1 MDIELEKVIPE
12 KDPRDTIVTVAMSG
26 GIDSSTVAAFLH
38 KSGYRVIGITL
49 ELYGKK
55 EKANSGRTCCAGQ
68 DIEDAKKVAQIMG
81 FSHYTLNY
89 EKEFKES
96 VIDNFTDSYMKGE
109 TPIPCVRCNQT
120 VKFHDL
126 LRISKEI
133 GADALATGHY
143 VRRIIK
149 DGKVQMHTAIDQS
162 KDQSYF
168 LFATTKEQLQYLRF
182 PLGNLYKNQTRELAK
197 SLGLPIFDKPESQDI
212 CFVNSASYREFIS
225 KMKPDAIQEGE
236 IVDIDGQVIKKHSG
250 IMNYTVGQ
258 RHGLGIAHSE
268 PLYVVQINA
277 QTRQVVVG
285 PKNTLLKKKFT
296 IKELNFISDQEFLS
310 TEMQAQIKL
319 RSLQSK
325 VSATIYPKEDDRTDI
340 ELDVPQHAIAPG
352 QACVIYDGTQVL
364 GGGWIN

>member
-1 MDIELEKVIPE
+1 MLKLEKIIPA
-12 KDPRDTIVTVAMSG
+12 KDPKDTVVTVAMSG

-49 ELYGKK
+49 KLYGKD
-55 EKANSGRTCCAGQ
+55 ESASSGRTCCAGQ
-68 DIEDAKKVAQIMG
+68 DIADAKKVAQIMG

-89 EKEFKES
+89 ETKFQES
-96 VIDNFTDSYMKGE
+96 VIDNFTDSYIQGE

-120 VKFHDL
+120 VKFRDL
-126 LRISKEI
+126 LRMSKEI

-143 VRRIIK
+143 VRRVIK
-149 DGKVQMHTAIDQS
+149 DGKVQLHTAIDQP

-182 PLGNLYKNQTRELAK
+182 PLGDLYKHQTRELAK

-212 CFVNSASYREFIS
+212 CFVKSASYREFIS

-236 IVDIDGQVIKKHSG
+236 IVDIDGRVIKKHNG

-258 RHGLGIAHSE
+258 RHGLAIAHSE
-268 PLYVVQINA
+268 PLYVVEIDA

-285 PKNTLLKKKFT
+285 PKNALLKKKFA
-296 IKELNFISDQEFLS
+296 IKELNLISGQEPLS
-310 TEMQAQIKL
+310 GQMRAQIKL
-319 RSLQSK
+319 RSLQNK
-325 VSATIYPKEDDRTDI
+325 VSATIYPKEDHGADI
-340 ELDVPQHAIAPG
+340 VLDAPQHAVAPG

-364 GGGWIN
+364 GGGWIG

>member
-1 MDIELEKVIPE
+1 
-12 KDPRDTIVTVAMSG
+12 
-26 GIDSSTVAAFLH
+26 
-38 KSGYRVIGITL
+38 
-49 ELYGKK
+49 
-55 EKANSGRTCCAGQ
+55 
-68 DIEDAKKVAQIMG
+68 MG

-89 EKEFKES
+89 EKKFQES
-96 VIDNFTDSYMKGE
+96 VIDNFTESYIQGE

-120 VKFHDL
+120 VKFRDL
-126 LRISKEI
+126 LHISKEI

-149 DGKVQMHTAIDQS
+149 DGEVQLHTAIDRS

-212 CFVNSASYREFIS
+212 CFVKNASYREFIS
-225 KMKPDAIQEGE
+225 KMKPEATKEGGQ
-236 IVDIDGQVIKKHSG
+236 IVSIDGQVIKKHNG

-268 PLYVVQINA
+268 PLYVVKIDA

-285 PKNTLLKKKFT
+285 PKSALLRKKFA
-296 IKELNFISDQEFLS
+296 IKALNLISGQEPLS
-310 TEMQAQIKL
+310 GQMQAQVKL
-319 RSLQSK
+319 RSLQNK
-325 VSATIYPKEDDRTDI
+325 VPATIYPKENSKADIALDD
-340 ELDVPQHAIAPG
+340 PQHAIAPG

-364 GGGWIN
+364 GGGWIS